1 MIKLKD
7 LLSEGKFKM
16 KGKYLY
22 MPDGEVSSIPKR
34 NDRDRLFVKLIES
47 NKTENK
53 EIKLTPD
60 MLNLLGCNKE
70 NFLKLIELMDY
81 KYFKKKEEI
90 FLKYT
95 PKKVKFKK
103 EKTKKE
109 FFNNPF
115 NKLKENQFK

>member
-1 MIKLKD
+1 M
-7 LLSEGKFKM
+7 
-16 KGKYLY
+16 
-22 MPDGEVSSIPKR
+22 
-34 NDRDRLFVKLIES
+34 
-47 NKTENK
+47 TENK

-109 FFNNPF
+109 FFLVKSSRF
-115 NKLKENQFK
+115 ETHLLCLNKDLGVIITNGFLKFLCICLLSA

>member
-1 MIKLKD
+1 M
-7 LLSEGKFKM
+7 
-16 KGKYLY
+16 
-22 MPDGEVSSIPKR
+22 
-34 NDRDRLFVKLIES
+34 KLIES

-81 KYFKKKEEI
+81 KHFNKENEI

-95 PKKVKFKK
+95 PKKEQFIDWRRLSKK
-103 EKTKKE
+103 EIEFQEFSNKNFNTEEWLKK
-109 FFNNPF
+109 NG
-115 NKLKENQFK
+115 LIL